1 LKKITQDERQKLA
14 EIFTSIDSDG
24 NGLIDKAELVAT
36 LRTHMD
42 KFKHLAEAE
51 LDQLVSS
58 MDKNNSGKIDF
69 N

>member
-1 LKKITQDERQKLA
+1 
-14 EIFTSIDSDG
+14 
-24 NGLIDKAELVAT
+24 VAT